1 MSIFGF
7 GFAIKMRDYKVVRM
21 TYAHGDDR
29 YLVPPKAEI
38 YALNS
43 GI

>member
-1 MSIFGF
+1 MSVFGF
-7 GFAIKMRDYKVVRM
+7 GFAIKTKDYKVVRM
-21 TYAHGDDR
+21 TYAHGDGG
-29 YLVPPKAEI
+29 YLVPPKVEI